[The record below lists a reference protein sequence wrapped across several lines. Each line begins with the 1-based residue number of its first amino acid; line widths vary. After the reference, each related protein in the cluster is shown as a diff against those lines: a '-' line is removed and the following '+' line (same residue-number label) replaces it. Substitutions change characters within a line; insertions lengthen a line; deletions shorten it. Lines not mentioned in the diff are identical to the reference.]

1 MLVRLQTG
9 VSKLPQAVR
18 MQGSANMEVV
28 RLGKH
33 SAELC

>member
-1 MLVRLQTG
+1 MLGRLQTG
-9 VSKLPQAVR
+9 VSKLPWVVR
-18 MQGSANMEVV
+18 MQGSANMEVI